1 MGGILY
7 VDEIRD
13 ALAGGESSGRTDG
26 GVTAGVLGTLQTWL
40 AKDIR
45 EVFFVG
51 SCNSLKGLPPQF
63 TRAGRFNAT
72 FFFDYPDDRQRAKI
86 WPLYLR
92 KYGLDPGQPKP
103 NDHQWTGAE
112 IRCCCENAALLG
124 LSLVDAAQYV
134 IPVCISGAEENNQ
147 LRQWASGR
155 CLSADMPGVYQCQP
169 ASPAKPRRK
178 VLRGSPSNN

>member
-13 ALAGGESSGRTDG
+13 ALAGGESSGKTDG

-40 AKDIR
+40 AKETR

-72 FFFDYPDDRQRAKI
+72 FFFDYPDGRQRAKI
-86 WPLYLR
+86 WPLYLH
-92 KYGLDPGQPKP
+92 KYGLDPQQPRPK
-103 NDHQWTGAE
+103 DDCWTGAE
-112 IRCCCENAALLG
+112 IRSCCENAALLA

-134 IPVCISGAEENNQ
+134 IPVSVSDAEGNNE
-147 LRQWASGR
+147 LRKWANGR
-155 CLSADMPGVYQCQP
+155 CLSADVPGIYCCQESGP
-169 ASPAKPRRK
+169 TKTGRR
-178 VLRGSPSNN
+178 VMRGDPSNN